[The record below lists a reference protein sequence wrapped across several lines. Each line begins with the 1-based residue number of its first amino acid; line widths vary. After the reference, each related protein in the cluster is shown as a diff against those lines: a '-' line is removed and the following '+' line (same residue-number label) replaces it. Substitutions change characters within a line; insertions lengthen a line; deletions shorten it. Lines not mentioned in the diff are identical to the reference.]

1 VVFLLCQCSHGFV
14 PVQIKVLQINNLR
27 EVMLQDLL
35 FEAAVDGNGVRTRNF
50 IAGKVQ
56 MNPDSLKE
64 LNTAMQNV

>member
-1 VVFLLCQCSHGFV
+1 
-14 PVQIKVLQINNLR
+14 
-27 EVMLQDLL
+27 MLQDLL